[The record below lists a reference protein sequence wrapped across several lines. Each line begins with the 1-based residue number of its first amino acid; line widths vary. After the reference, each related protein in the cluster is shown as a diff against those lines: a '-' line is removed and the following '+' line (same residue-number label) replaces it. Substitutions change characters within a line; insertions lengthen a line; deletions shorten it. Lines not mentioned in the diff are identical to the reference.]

1 MTRREA
7 LKRTALVMGAAVSA
21 SATAALFSGCQ
32 TSGAGT
38 ELDWQPE
45 FLTKEQGATVREVA
59 ERILPATDTPG
70 AKDANV
76 QEFID
81 LMLRDV
87 YTPDER
93 KIVTTGLEELQERAQ
108 NDYGSAFYDL
118 EIADMNTLLME
129 INQTA
134 YATPGGSRHWF
145 SYLKELTIIGFFNS
159 ELGATEVARYEP
171 VPGAYQGCVPLE
183 QIGYVWATT

>member
-1 MTRREA
+1 MNRREA

-21 SATAALFSGCQ
+21 SATAALFSGCRP
-32 TSGAGT
+32 SGAGT

-45 FLTKEQGATVREVA
+45 FLTREQGATVREVA

-70 AKDANV
+70 AKQANV

-81 LMLRDV
+81 LMLRDI

-93 KIVTTGLEELQERAQ
+93 KIVTTGLEELQQRAQ
-108 NDYGSAFYDL
+108 SDHGTAFYDL
-118 EIADMNTLLME
+118 EAAEMDALLSE
-129 INQTA
+129 YNSAA
-134 YATPGGSRHWF
+134 YADSDGPRHWF
-145 SYLKELTIIGFFNS
+145 SYLKELTVIGFFNS